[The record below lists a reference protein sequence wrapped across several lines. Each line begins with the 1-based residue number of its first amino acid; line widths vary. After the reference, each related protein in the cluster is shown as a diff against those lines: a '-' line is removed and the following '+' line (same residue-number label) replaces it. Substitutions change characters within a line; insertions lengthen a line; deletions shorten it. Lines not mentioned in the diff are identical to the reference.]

1 MNQTLPTLYR
11 KSKLG
16 ALQYWHATV
25 KPQDD
30 GSGLIVVEHGQ
41 LGTDSPQVAQ
51 ELITEGKNVGKK
63 NETSPIAQAEAEAK
77 SKWDLQKKKK
87 GYVESK
93 EAAEAGEVDAVVQG
107 GIFPMLADKFDK
119 FGDRVV
125 YPAFI
130 QPKMDG
136 HRCIGIVKDGVATL
150 WSRTRKPINSVPHV
164 QAALVELSRGQ
175 DAIFDGELYH
185 HDYRANFEQI
195 TKFLRPLE
203 PIAGHEI
210 VQLHIYDMPSVE
222 SGFEIRN
229 AVLRG
234 LFAALSEE
242 TKKTL
247 VEVDTFLVETEE
259 EITLA
264 FARHLG
270 AGFEGAI
277 LRTRDGEYLS
287 HPTSRSKGLLKLKK
301 FDDAEFEIVDVTEG
315 TGKFKGLAKFIC
327 RAGNGEL
334 FEAVKNGPLSE
345 LAEYYQHRETLIGRI
360 VTVKFM
366 GFTNKKKVPRHG
378 RVIRF
383 REDL

>member
-1 MNQTLPTLYR
+1 MTEFPTLYR
-11 KSKLG
+11 KSKTG
-16 ALQYWHATV
+16 AMQYWHVLV

-63 NETSPIAQAEAEAK
+63 NATTPLQQAYAEAK

-87 GYVESK
+87 GYVESR

-119 FGDRVV
+119 FGDRVE
-125 YPAFI
+125 YPAFV

-136 HRCIGIVKDGVATL
+136 HRCIAIVKDGVCTL
-150 WSRTRKPINSVPHV
+150 WSRTRKPIHSVPHV
-164 QAALVELSRGQ
+164 QRAVVELSRGQ

-185 HDYRANFEQI
+185 HDYRHNFEQI

-203 PIAGHEI
+203 PIEGHEI

-222 SGFEIRN
+222 AGFEVRN
-229 AVLRG
+229 AVLKG
-234 LFAALSEE
+234 LFAALPEE

-247 VEVDTFLVETEE
+247 VEVDTFLVDTEE

-264 FARHLG
+264 FERHLG

-345 LAEYYQHRETLIGRI
+345 LAEYYQNREALIGRI